1 MNTLKDKKITIL
13 GAGRTGL
20 AAARF
25 LHHLGADVFVS
36 DQAPLS
42 PSARHELTH
51 LGIPFEEQGH
61 SELALAHAQLLIL
74 SPAVPLHSPIVQQ
87 ARARGIPVW
96 AELELAYRL
105 CPSTQ
110 IIAVTGTTGKSTTTT
125 LIATM
130 LTEAGQPT
138 ITAGNIG
145 TPLIAQLPH
154 ITPQTLV
161 VLEVSSF
168 QLEAIES
175 FRPAVAVLLNIA
187 PNHLDRHGSFLHY
200 AQAKCRIFEN
210 QTEHDL
216 LIVPR
221 QLQLPAL
228 TPNPSPVREDG
239 RGVGRG
245 EGPRLLYYDDL
256 MSELSHLRLPRHLRE
271 DAAAAWAACRAV
283 VPTLPPPTE
292 ELVRRAQLPHRQ
304 EFIAEIGGVKF
315 YDDSKATTVHATLA
329 AVEAF
334 AGPLVL
340 IVGGR
345 NKNGDFAPLADAVRT
360 KPICEILV
368 MGEAGPQI
376 ARALEA
382 AGVRRFSFVRDFSE
396 AVERALRYP
405 GATCLLSPAC
415 ASFDQFRSYEERGR
429 AFRAAVLQRV

>member
-1 MNTLKDKKITIL
+1 MHTLKDKKITIL

-20 AAARF
+20 AAARL

-42 PSARHELTH
+42 PTARHELTH

-61 SELALAHAQLLIL
+61 SHLALAHTQLLIL

-200 AQAKCRIFEN
+200 AQTKCRIFEN

-221 QLQLPAL
+221 QLQLP
-228 TPNPSPVREDG
+228 SPPRA
-239 RGVGRG
+239 
-245 EGPRLLYYDDL
+245 RLLYYDDL

-271 DAAAAWAACRAV
+271 DASAAWAACRAV

-345 NKNGDFAPLADAVRT
+345 NKNVDFAPLADAVRT
-360 KPICEILV
+360 KPICEILL